1 MDRLAHLDP
10 RLKVAI
16 IGGGWAGLAAAVEL
30 SAAGAEVSVF
40 ESARQLGGR
49 ARRVE
54 IHGHTL
60 DNGQHILVGAYRE
73 TLRLLN
79 TVGADSERLLRR
91 IPLELAFPG
100 GGFHM
105 KLPRLPAPFHLAFG
119 LFTASG
125 CTFGEKLAAVRFMR
139 ALQEKHF
146 RLANDCTVAELL
158 DRHQQHG
165 VIRHCLWHALCLA
178 ALNTAPEKAS
188 AQLFAN
194 TLRDSI
200 GGSQS
205 DTDLLLPAADL
216 SRIFPDAA
224 ADFIKAHRGK
234 IHLSTR
240 IDDIDPRREI
250 YGERFDHVILAVAP
264 QHAAKLLMQHP
275 ETTGTAQTFASYSY
289 EPIATIYAGY
299 PPGLRLPCPM
309 LGLDNGK
316 QGCLGQ
322 WVFDRGALCGTT
334 GVLSFVLSGSGVG
347 DDYEDDALLNAL
359 HGELEAALN
368 RKLPQPD
375 WQQTIRERRA
385 TFSCRPNLPRPAA
398 QTALAG
404 LWLAGDYVYADYPAT
419 LEGAVRSGVAA
430 ANAILSAPLSP
441 RLQPA

>member
-1 MDRLAHLDP
+1 M
-10 RLKVAI
+10 KVAI

-125 CTFGEKLAAVRFMR
+125 CTFGKKLAAVRFMR
-139 ALQEKHF
+139 ALQKSHF
-146 RLANDCTVAELL
+146 RLADDCTVAELL
-158 DRHQQHG
+158 DRYQQHG
-165 VIRHCLWHALCLA
+165 ALRHCLWHALCLA

-200 GGSQS
+200 GGSRS

-240 IDDIDPRREI
+240 IEDIDPRREI
-250 YGERFDHVILAVAP
+250 HGERFDHVILAVAP
-264 QHAAKLLMQHP
+264 QHAAHLLKRQP
-275 ETTGTAQTFASYSY
+275 ETAGTSQTLASYGY
-289 EPIATIYAGY
+289 EPIATLYAGY
-299 PPGLRLPCPM
+299 PSELRLPCPM

-316 QGCLGQ
+316 KGCLGQ
-322 WVFDRGALCGTT
+322 WVFDRGTLCGTP
-334 GVLSFVLSGSGVG
+334 GILSFVLSGSGAWEK
-347 DDYEDDALLNAL
+347 YEDGDLLNAL
-359 HGELEAALN
+359 RGELEAALN
-368 RKLPQPD
+368 RKLPKPD

-385 TFSCRPNLPRPAA
+385 TFCCLPDLPRPGPK
-398 QTALAG
+398 TALAG
-404 LWLAGDYVYADYPAT
+404 LWLAGDYVYAEYPAT

-430 ANAILSAPLSP
+430 ASAILSAPP
-441 RLQPA
+441 TPGLQPA

>member
-1 MDRLAHLDP
+1 
-10 RLKVAI
+10 
-16 IGGGWAGLAAAVEL
+16 
-30 SAAGAEVSVF
+30 
-40 ESARQLGGR
+40 
-49 ARRVE
+49 
-54 IHGHTL
+54 
-60 DNGQHILVGAYRE
+60 
-73 TLRLLN
+73 
-79 TVGADSERLLRR
+79 
-91 IPLELAFPG
+91 
-100 GGFHM
+100 M

-240 IDDIDPRREI
+240 IEDIDPVRCKPA
-250 YGERFDHVILAVAP
+250 FAP
-264 QHAAKLLMQHP
+264 IK
-275 ETTGTAQTFASYSY
+275 
-289 EPIATIYAGY
+289 
-299 PPGLRLPCPM
+299 
-309 LGLDNGK
+309 K
-316 QGCLGQ
+316 K
-322 WVFDRGALCGTT
+322 
-334 GVLSFVLSGSGVG
+334 VLSGPCDWPTPASALVWPTTWAWAKRCKPWPFCWRVLPSG
-347 DDYEDDALLNAL
+347 
-359 HGELEAALN
+359 
-368 RKLPQPD
+368 P
-375 WQQTIRERRA
+375 
-385 TFSCRPNLPRPAA
+385 
-398 QTALAG
+398 
-404 LWLAGDYVYADYPAT
+404 LW
-419 LEGAVRSGVAA
+419 
-430 ANAILSAPLSP
+430 
-441 RLQPA
+441 